1 MAKIHSTTARRNS
14 RVAGQGAAGPADLP
28 GVWDTRAA
36 LIQALLPLGVEAAC
50 EMLRDEVTELVGAP
64 YDRQRPRPA
73 LVRLGRQVGSVYVS
87 DHKVRLPVPRVRDRQ
102 TRQEVRL
109 ATYARLQQ
117 PQAANTRLFGLVLQ
131 GLACRR
137 YERAAGLV
145 PAVFG
150 LSPSTVSRRFIQAS
164 AQRLRTFQ
172 ERRLDAYDLVAV
184 VLDGKTFAADLMV
197 VALGITLTGEKIP
210 LGFVETSTENARVC
224 TQFLRQLVERGLRPA
239 PGLLWIIDGAKGL
252 RAALRTVCGPLVVV
266 QRCQWHKR
274 ENVVAYLPKPQ
285 QAAMRRQLQQA
296 YEQPTYEGA
305 RAALRRCRHTLAR
318 INQSAVA
325 SLDEGLEETLTLH
338 RLGVFPALGRS
349 LKTTNCL
356 ESVNGQIQR
365 CIGRVTHWR
374 TSDQKHRWL
383 ASALLEIEPRLRR
396 IKGYRALP
404 QLRAALQ
411 QPLHQQTDQAA

>member
-1 MAKIHSTTARRNS
+1 MKKIRKLEAAHKSEPAVDR
-14 RVAGQGAAGPADLP
+14 AGPQGNGADP
-28 GVWDTRAA
+28 WETRMA

-50 EMLRDEVTELVGAP
+50 EALQQEVTALVGER
-64 YDRQRPRPA
+64 YGRQRPCPE
-73 LVRLGRQVGSVYVS
+73 LVRWGRQAGSIYLS
-87 DHKVRLPVPRVRDRQ
+87 DQKVPLPVPRVRNRR
-102 TRQEVRL
+102 TRQEVGL

-117 PQAANTRLFGLVLQ
+117 RQAANTRLLGLVLH

-137 YERAAGLV
+137 YDRAARMV

-150 LSPSTVSRRFIQAS
+150 LSPSTVSRRFIRAS
-164 AQRLRTFQ
+164 AQRLQTFQ
-172 ERRLDAYDLVAV
+172 ERRLDAWDIVAV
-184 VLDGKTFAADLMV
+184 VLDGKTFAPALML
-197 VALGITLTGEKIP
+197 VALGVTLTGEKIP

-224 TQFLRQLVERGLRPA
+224 AQFLRHLVDRGLRTA
-239 PGLLWIIDGAKGL
+239 QGLLWVVDGAKGL
-252 RAALRTVCGPLVVV
+252 RAALQTVFGPLAVV

-274 ENVVAYLPKPQ
+274 ENVVAYLPKTQ
-285 QAAMRRQLQQA
+285 QPAMRRKLQHA

-305 RAALRRCRHTLAR
+305 LAALRRCRQELALV
-318 INQSAVA
+318 NQSAVA

-356 ESVNGQIQR
+356 ESVNAHIHR
-365 CIGRVTHWR
+365 LVGRVTHWR

-404 QLRAALQ
+404 HLRAALQ
-411 QPLHQQTDQAA
+411 QIVKQQTEQAA